1 MRFVCGLV
9 VGVLLVC
16 SMLAL
21 GQPAVPASR
30 ECWSRSSDGCLC
42 GVESQVVEWRTK
54 ALASDIFWERG
65 GCPESPGVVATTGSC
80 GLGSAVVFGIV
91 EVIKAVR

>member
-1 MRFVCGLV
+1 MGM
-9 VGVLLVC
+9 VLACAFASIL
-16 SMLAL
+16 L
-21 GQPAVPASR
+21 GRAAGAEPTACQA
-30 ECWSRSSDGCLC
+30 RSTDGCLC
-42 GVESQVVEWRTK
+42 VEEALVTEWRTK
-54 ALASDIFWERG
+54 ALASDIFWEKG